1 MATTIKQEL
10 GQKLQQKLSP
20 LQIQTIKL
28 IEMPVQA
35 LEQHVREVFNDNP
48 VLDDTPAQGGES
60 DEPRDMSISEMED
73 RENSG
78 GSLEEN
84 YSSYGD
90 DDPTPYYNRSINN
103 WGKDERPEY
112 NTFSVKQSFTQSLM
126 EQLGYRNLTE
136 HERAVAT
143 FIIGS
148 LDDDGYLRRDVESLV
163 DDIAF
168 RAGLE
173 TSAEEVERLLKII
186 QQFEPSGVG
195 ARDLREC
202 LLIQL
207 EDKKQTP
214 SVRNAVRVIRDG
226 FDEFKGHHFQ
236 RLMNRFHL
244 TDEEMK
250 DIVREIRK
258 LNPSPG
264 GQIDD
269 SYNDQAQQIVPD
281 FRLDYE
287 NGELI
292 LSMPRFSIP
301 ELRINRKYA
310 EILETGKYT
319 TDRSQKEAA
328 VFVKQKLDSAKWFV
342 EALKQRQ
349 NTLESTMRA
358 IIEYQHDYFV
368 DGDESSLRPM
378 VLKDIAEKT
387 GFDISTISRVVNS
400 KWIETHFGIFPLKY
414 FFSEGL
420 ENSDGEEISTREI
433 KKVLRELVDGEDKH
447 NPFTDDDLVEAL
459 TSKGYKVAR
468 RTIAKYR
475 AQLDIPPAR
484 LRREL

>member
-1 MATTIKQEL
+1 MAAIKQGLE
-10 GQKLQQKLSP
+10 QKMQQKLSP

-35 LEQHVREVFNDNP
+35 LEQHVREVLNDNP
-48 VLDDTPAQGGES
+48 VIDDTPQKGE
-60 DEPRDMSISEMED
+60 DEPRDVSISEVEEKEQSGSMED
-73 RENSG
+73 
-78 GSLEEN
+78 
-84 YSSYGD
+84 SYGSQD
-90 DDPTPYYNRSINN
+90 DDIPAYNLHVNN

-112 NTFSVKQSFTQSLM
+112 NTFSVKQSFTQSLQ

-136 HERAVAT
+136 HQRTIAS

-148 LDDDGYLRRDVESLV
+148 LDDDGYLRRDIEALV
-163 DDIAF
+163 DDLAF
-168 RAGLE
+168 RAGVE
-173 TSAEEVERLLKII
+173 ATAEEVEQMLKVI
-186 QQFEPSGVG
+186 QEFEPAGVG

-202 LLIQL
+202 LMIQL
-207 EDKKQTP
+207 ENKKRTP
-214 SVRNAVRVIRDG
+214 AVENAIRILTEQ
-226 FDEFKGHHFQ
+226 FDAFKNRHFTKIMS
-236 RLMNRFHL
+236 RLHL
-244 TDEEMK
+244 TTDELKAVME
-250 DIVREIRK
+250 EIRR

-269 SYNDQAQQIVPD
+269 SYNDQAQQVVPD

-287 NGELI
+287 NGQLI

-301 ELRINRKYA
+301 ELRINQKYS
-310 EILETGKYT
+310 EIMETGRLSENKA
-319 TDRSQKEAA
+319 DKDAA
-328 VFVKQKLDSAKWFV
+328 SFVKQKIDSAKWFI
-342 EALKQRQ
+342 EALRQRQ

-358 IIEYQHDYFV
+358 IIDYQHDYFV

-378 VLKDIAEKT
+378 VLKDIAEIT

-420 ENSDGEEISTREI
+420 ENKDGEEVSTREI
-433 KKVLRELVDGEDKH
+433 KKALREMVDGEDKR
-447 NPFTDDDLVEAL
+447 NPLTDDELVEGLA
-459 TSKGYKVAR
+459 TKGYKVAR

-475 AQLDIPPAR
+475 ALLDIPTAR